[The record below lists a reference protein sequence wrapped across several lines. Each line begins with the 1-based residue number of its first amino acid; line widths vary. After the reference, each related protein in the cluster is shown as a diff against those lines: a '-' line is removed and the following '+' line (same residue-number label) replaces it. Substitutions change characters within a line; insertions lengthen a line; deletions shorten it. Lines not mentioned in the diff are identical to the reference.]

1 MVEFTCI
8 TIPSFKIKCVPA
20 AAETVLISMGKVQL
34 YKTCVFPKLSE
45 NIVNE
50 HNFLF
55 LVRNMNTFDLCFLGE
70 IDRHSFKDEQKIVER
85 VTANSLH

>member
-55 LVRNMNTFDLCFLGE
+55 LVRNMNTFDRSKNRLFE
-70 IDRHSFKDEQKIVER
+70 KKHINAFKCTLI
-85 VTANSLH
+85 THI